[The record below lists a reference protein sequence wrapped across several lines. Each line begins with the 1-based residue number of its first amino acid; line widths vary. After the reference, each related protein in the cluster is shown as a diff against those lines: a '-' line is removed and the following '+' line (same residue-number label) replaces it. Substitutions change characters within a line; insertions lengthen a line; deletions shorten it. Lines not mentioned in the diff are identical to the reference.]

1 MTTGQEQSA
10 TIGVLRL
17 PERILFGDGSFA
29 AVAVEASRLGDDVL
43 LVCDPFLLN
52 SPELD
57 ATVRELA
64 ALSMKVTVESGVVP
78 ELPRR
83 HVEEL
88 IDNYRNTVPDVIVA
102 VGGGSAIDLAKL
114 LAVGLSHSGALHNW
128 YGENAIPSP
137 VIPIVAVPTTAG
149 TGSEVTGVAVL
160 TDPDRDLK
168 VGISSPYLIPRVAVV
183 DPLLSVGAPASVT
196 AASGADALVHA
207 VEAYTAAERSPDWSA
222 QLPVFLGRNEL
233 SSPLALEAIRLI
245 VPNLPRAVRDGNDL
259 EARRAMARGSLLAG
273 MAFGSAGTHLSHAI
287 QYPVGALT
295 HTPHGLGT
303 GLLLPF
309 VLDAVLPT
317 CIPQL
322 EHIADVLGLRESD
335 SDSEATARTAI
346 DAIAKVFDQIGLPP
360 DLRSIGVTDAD
371 VPRIVELSLTV
382 GRLVSNSSHPPTSGL
397 IDQIVRAALHG
408 SRVRASSD
416 ETLDQKRTF
425 A

>member
-1 MTTGQEQSA
+1 MTTDETGA
-10 TIGVLRL
+10 TAHGVLRL
-17 PERILFGDGSFA
+17 PDRILFGDGSFS
-29 AVAVEASRLGDDVL
+29 AVAVEASRLGSNVL
-43 LVCDPFLLN
+43 LVCDPFLLD

-57 ATVRELA
+57 GILKELA
-64 ALSMKVTVESGVVP
+64 SLNVDVTVEARVVP
-78 ELPRR
+78 ELPRE

-88 IDNYRNTVPDVIVA
+88 IAAHRNSGADAVVA

-114 LAVGLSHSGALHNW
+114 IALGLSTIGALDTW

-137 VIPIVAVPTTAG
+137 VLPVVAVPTTAG

-168 VGISSPYLIPRVAVV
+168 VGISSPYLVPCVAIV
-183 DPLLSVGAPASVT
+183 DPLLTIGAPPSVT

-207 VEAYTAAERSPDWSA
+207 VEAHTAAVRPADWSA
-222 QLPVFLGRNEL
+222 QLPVFVGRNLL

-245 VPNLPRAVRDGNDL
+245 VPNLSRAVRDGNDL
-259 EARRAMARGSLLAG
+259 DARRAMAQGSLLAG

-303 GLLLPF
+303 GLLLPY

-317 CIPQL
+317 CVPQL
-322 EHIADVLGLRESD
+322 AHIAEALGLRESN
-335 SDSEATARTAI
+335 SEAAARAAI
-346 DAIAKVFDQIGLPP
+346 DAIAGVFEEIGLPS

-382 GRLVSNSSHPPTSGL
+382 KRLVANSSDTPTPEL
-397 IDQIVRAALHG
+397 IGRIVRAALDG
-408 SRVRASSD
+408 DRARPVSE
-416 ETLDQKRTF
+416 ETNDQNRIH

>member
-1 MTTGQEQSA
+1 MTTGITQPTA
-10 TIGVLRL
+10 IGVLRL

-29 AVAVEASRLGDDVL
+29 SVSVEASRLGRNVL

-57 ATVRELA
+57 AILRDLA
-64 ALSMKVTVESGVVP
+64 ALSVKVTVESGVIP
-78 ELPRR
+78 ELPLE
-83 HVEEL
+83 HVQKL
-88 IDNYRNTVPDVIVA
+88 IDSHRHSVPDAVVA
-102 VGGGSAIDLAKL
+102 VGGGSAIDLGKL
-114 LAVGLSHSGALHNW
+114 IALGLSHNGALNDW
-128 YGENAIPSP
+128 YGENAIPFP
-137 VIPIVAVPTTAG
+137 VLPVVAVPTTAG

-160 TDPDRDLK
+160 TDPGRDLK
-168 VGISSPYLIPRVAVV
+168 VGISSPYLIPRVAIV
-183 DPLLSVGAPASVT
+183 DPLLAVGAPASVT

-207 VEAYTAAERSPDWSA
+207 VEAHTAAVRSSDWSA
-222 QLPVFLGRNEL
+222 QLPVFVGQNLL
-233 SSPLALEAIRLI
+233 SSPLAIEAIRLI

-259 EARRAMARGSLLAG
+259 DARRAMARGSLLAG

-322 EHIADVLGLRESD
+322 EQIAEVLDVRESTA
-335 SDSEATARTAI
+335 EASARAAI
-346 DAIAKVFDQIGLPP
+346 DTIARVFSEIGLPA
-360 DLRSIGVTDAD
+360 DLRSIGVDDKD
-371 VPRIVELSLTV
+371 VSRIVELSLTV
-382 GRLVSNSSHPPTSGL
+382 KRLVSNSTHPPTSEL
-397 IDQIVRAALHG
+397 IEGIVRAALDG
-408 SRVRASSD
+408 DRARPVSYG
-416 ETLDQKRTF
+416 TTDQNRIH